1 MVILQVL
8 MYPFAAL
15 FNFVTS
21 LRNWMYDQGFKP
33 SIKFQIP
40 VIGIGNLSAGG
51 TGKTPL
57 TEYLIRLL
65 ALDHKVATLSRGYG
79 RKTKGFRIAQPAD
92 TASTLGD
99 EPYQFY
105 QNFGGDITVAV
116 GEERALAIPTIL
128 QERAETEIILLD
140 DAYQHRSVAP
150 SFTILLSDYYRPF
163 YKDLLLPAGRLRES
177 RMGAERADVVVV
189 TKCPMEMSEE
199 EMIEIEKSIREYAEK
214 PVFFTH
220 VRYGNPIAFGG
231 HSLPISK
238 QILLVSGISN
248 AKPFEHHVAQN
259 YQVKR
264 HFHFRDHHAYSGAD
278 IERIARFVKQNPRI
292 SILTTEKDKV
302 KLAAAE
308 FSALTQTLPLFYIP
322 IEVQFIKNGQ
332 DFDEIVLN
340 SLKDAG

>member
-15 FNFVTS
+15 FNLVTS

-33 SIKFQIP
+33 SVKFQIP
-40 VIGIGNLSAGG
+40 VIGVGNLSAGG

-65 ALDHKVATLSRGYG
+65 AVDHKVATLSRGYG
-79 RKTKGFRIAQPAD
+79 RKTKGFRIALPAD
-92 TASTLGD
+92 NASTMGD

-105 QNFGGDITVAV
+105 QNFGADITVAV

-128 QERAETEIILLD
+128 QERPETEIILLD
-140 DAYQHRSVAP
+140 DAYQHRSVVP
-150 SFTILLSDYYRPF
+150 SFNILLSDYYRPF

-177 RMGAERADVVVV
+177 RMGADRASVVVV
-189 TKCPMEMSEE
+189 TKCPLEMSEE
-199 EMIEIEKSIREYAEK
+199 EMIDIEKSIREYAEK

-231 HSLPISK
+231 PKPITEHVV
-238 QILLVSGISN
+238 LVSGISN
-248 AKPFEHHVAQN
+248 AKPFEHHVSQN
-259 YQVKR
+259 YKVTR
-264 HFHFRDHHAYSGAD
+264 HFYFRDHHAYSVAD
-278 IERIARFVKQNPRI
+278 MQRISRFVKQNPSL

-302 KLAAAE
+302 KLASAE
-308 FSALTQTLPLFYIP
+308 FSDLTQSLPLFYIP